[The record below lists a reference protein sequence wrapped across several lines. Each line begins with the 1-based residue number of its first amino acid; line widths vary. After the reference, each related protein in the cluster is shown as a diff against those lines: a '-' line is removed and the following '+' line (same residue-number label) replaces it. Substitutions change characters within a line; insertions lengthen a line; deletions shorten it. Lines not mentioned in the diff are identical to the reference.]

1 MSLPLHIAKK
11 LSSLKQ
17 SNSISASSFSKEYAE
32 KFIGDGILIRQSI
45 GRTKYKLV
53 LKDAKLLDN
62 YLKNKYLVSDLTNY
76 ITALENENLEGHEA
90 VAISNDTKIRKIR
103 TFKGFLINSYS
114 PINCSMNNVE
124 FVFNPLPGSF
134 VFVYDFEGFNI
145 PEDVTVVG
153 IENAEN
159 FRLIS
164 LQKHLFQGIKPLF
177 VSRYPQSGDLVKW
190 LSRISNPYLHFG
202 DFDFAGISIYL
213 NEFEKHLNG
222 RSSFLIPSDIHL
234 LIKEFGNRKLYNQQQ
249 QYKKSISLQNDPNL
263 EKLIKLIEKEKKGLE
278 QQILIKK

>member
-11 LSSLKQ
+11 LSSLKE
-17 SNSISASSFSKEYAE
+17 SNRISASSFSKEYAE

-62 YLKNKYLVSDLTNY
+62 YLKNKYSVSDLTDY

-124 FVFNPLPGSF
+124 FICNPLPGSF
-134 VFVYDFEGFNI
+134 LFVYDFEGFNI

-249 QYKKSISLQNDPNL
+249 QYKESISLQNDPNL

>member
-11 LSSLKQ
+11 LSSLKE

-53 LKDAKLLDN
+53 LKDVKLLDN
-62 YLKNKYLVSDLTNY
+62 YLKNKYSVSDLTNY

-124 FVFNPLPGSF
+124 FICNPLPGSF

-249 QYKKSISLQNDPNL
+249 QYKESISLQNDPNL

>member
-1 MSLPLHIAKK
+1 
-11 LSSLKQ
+11 
-17 SNSISASSFSKEYAE
+17 
-32 KFIGDGILIRQSI
+32 
-45 GRTKYKLV
+45 
-53 LKDAKLLDN
+53 
-62 YLKNKYLVSDLTNY
+62 
-76 ITALENENLEGHEA
+76 
-90 VAISNDTKIRKIR
+90 
-103 TFKGFLINSYS
+103 
-114 PINCSMNNVE
+114 MNNVE
-124 FVFNPLPGSF
+124 FICNPLPGSF
-134 VFVYDFEGFNI
+134 VFVYDFEGFSI

-249 QYKKSISLQNDPNL
+249 QYKESISLQNDPNL